1 MEHMDTK
8 PANIGFALARITTEQ
23 FAILESNLDA
33 GGEVTININF
43 RFAANELQKVVGVF
57 AAFVFESSQK
67 QFLIIEAGCHFSILP
82 AAWENML
89 NIEAG
94 QLIVPKGFMQHLAM
108 LTVGTA
114 RGILH
119 AKTEGSCFNKYH
131 LPTIN
136 VTGIIKEDSIF
147 QFEGKDVQRNSPN
160 K

>member
-1 MEHMDTK
+1 MEPMDTK
-8 PANIGFALARITTEQ
+8 PTNIGFTLTKITTEQ

-33 GGEVTININF
+33 EGAISINTNL
-43 RFAANELQKVVGVF
+43 RFAADELKKMVGVF
-57 AAFVFESSQK
+57 AAFIFESNQK
-67 QFLIIEAGCHFSILP
+67 QFLIIEAGCHFSILSE
-82 AAWENML
+82 AWENML

-94 QLIVPKGFMQHLAM
+94 QLIIPKGFMQHLAM

-147 QFEGKDVQRNSPN
+147 QFEKKEAQRD
-160 K
+160 